1 VAGDI
6 MTIDI
11 DKLRED
17 LINYYGSATPYYPM
31 AIMDISRIES
41 ASPEELVNI
50 ALENHFDLS
59 EYEVNKGRR
68 Y

>member
-1 VAGDI
+1 

>member
-1 VAGDI
+1 

-31 AIMDISRIES
+31 DIMDISRIES

>member
-1 VAGDI
+1 MAGDI